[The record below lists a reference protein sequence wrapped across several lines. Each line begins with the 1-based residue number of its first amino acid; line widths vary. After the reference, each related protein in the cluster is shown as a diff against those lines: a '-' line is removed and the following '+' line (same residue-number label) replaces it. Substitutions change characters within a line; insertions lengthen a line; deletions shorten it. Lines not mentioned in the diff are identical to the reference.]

1 MKLCKLKLKN
11 LNSFRD
17 EVDFEK
23 PPLDD
28 APLVAITGPT
38 GAGKT
43 TLLDAICVALY
54 GNTPR
59 LSGNKNK
66 HPRHLISHGENEAFA
81 EVYFEANSKRYHATW
96 SIRRNGSPI
105 RQLFDSSGELITAN
119 VSQEIESILG
129 LNFVAFNQSVML
141 AQGQFAAFLKAERD
155 HRRTILE
162 TTAGIHIYDI
172 LRQILLDKVS
182 EVSEVYDE
190 IERGLDQIPEA
201 SPELIE
207 KAEAE
212 LDIFKTEGKT
222 LGIKNQQIQDQKD
235 HETDRKDDFE
245 TLQSSEERL
254 GELTNQQPIIDELK
268 SEFVDAERANEFRAE
283 KQAYDTAKSDK
294 ETASEELKKIETELA
309 EAQNRVK
316 TNQTDFD
323 KKEEIYTTASTERD
337 KKIEIYADAKSDV
350 ERATERFAE
359 VNKRTPTLEDLN
371 EQIETISS
379 QLSGKQTEQVEL
391 QEQIAAAQTFL
402 NENPLPSD
410 RQSRLNR
417 TSVLLSELNS
427 KHQQQEEKMDDQSE
441 CRSQIDALKE
451 KVKELT
457 ENRKELLLKEKT
469 VKNSLKQ
476 VETEFKALQGTGT
489 LEEWQSRRDNARKA
503 QPIAQQ
509 YEVLHSQ
516 LCDKKNN
523 FMELQGSITDLDESL
538 DNLNKKLVIQSQL
551 CKRADAE
558 VDKLEAER
566 EIALLADPVN
576 QLRKQLETGQ
586 PCRVC
591 GAIDHPYAAKV
602 ENEELLESILK
613 ALDDA
618 ETESKKE
625 QKQKQKLEQ
634 DQARLQQD
642 RSNTTEQVD
651 ECIEEIENLNI
662 ETEDLCAKWKKLY
675 KSADISSEWVDER
688 FDEADTAIENLS
700 TIQETYNK
708 VSKKLNEVSHK
719 LETCER
725 DHARESELLNDTK
738 QKLETATDEIEVL
751 KLDISD
757 NEKDF
762 WESMPKV
769 FHDIT
774 PDEAVKQFDDKIEKV
789 ATRDQE
795 LTTKNNQL
803 KVLNTEIQN
812 DQRKLED
819 LQERQEELQ
828 AEIKRYQ
835 NEVEE
840 ILEDVREKTD
850 GLETENEI
858 NDAITK
864 LKMDLQVKK
873 DERDEAKQQLD
884 ESCRLLIKK
893 ETAQQFCE
901 GQLKD
906 ESKNFETK
914 RDAYWNKLDEA
925 GFESPEAHNAAF
937 RDDTQVQAL
946 TEKID
951 AHESEKQQL
960 DVEIVALRTQF
971 EETPFDLEALK
982 LIISQVDEIAA
993 QIEEKQQEIGAQQQI
1008 IDNLKD
1014 ALKKRKKLADEL
1026 QTAKQEMERWQ
1037 RLQNTISAN
1046 ALRDFALEIIFKQM
1060 GLLAN
1065 QQLKYLTSER
1075 YQLKVE
1081 SIGDLTVIDR
1091 WNANEKRPVET
1102 LSGGE
1107 SFLTSLALA
1116 LALSELSQGRAQLN
1130 SLFLDEGF
1138 GTLDAETLDIAIA
1151 ALEGLQMQ
1159 GRSIY
1164 LISHI
1169 QELTRRLPVKI
1180 KVKKRG
1186 DGSSYID
1193 TN

>member
-1 MKLCKLKLKN
+1 MKLRRLKLKN

-17 EVDFEK
+17 EVEIDFEK

-28 APLVAITGPT
+28 ASLVAITGPT

-54 GNTPR
+54 GKTPR
-59 LSGNKNK
+59 LTGRDTRNPK
-66 HPRHLISHGENEAFA
+66 HLISHGENEAFA

-96 SIRRNGSPI
+96 TIKRNYSPKT
-105 RQLFDSSGELITAN
+105 QLFDSSGALITTD

-129 LNFVAFNQSVML
+129 LNFAAFNQSVML
-141 AQGQFAAFLKAERD
+141 AQGQFAAFLKAGRD

-162 TTAGIHIYDI
+162 TTADIGIYDV
-172 LRQILLDKVS
+172 LRQTLLDKVN
-182 EVSEVYDE
+182 EVSDVYDE
-190 IERGLDQIPEA
+190 IERRLEQIPEA

-207 KAEAE
+207 KAEVE
-212 LDIFKTEGKT
+212 LDNFNAEAKT

-254 GELTNQQPIIDELK
+254 GELTNQQPIIDKLK
-268 SEFVDAERANEFRAE
+268 SELERAERANELRAE
-283 KQAYDTAKSDK
+283 KQVFDSTKSDHQK
-294 ETASEELKKIETELA
+294 ATEALRKAETELA
-309 EAQNRVK
+309 DTQKRVK

-323 KKEEIYTTASTERD
+323 KKEEIYTTVSTKRD

-350 ERATERFAE
+350 ERAAERFAE

-371 EQIETISS
+371 EQIETTSS
-379 QLSGKQTEQVEL
+379 QLSGKQTEQGEL
-391 QEQIAAAQTFL
+391 QEQIAAAETFL

-410 RQSRLNR
+410 RQSRFNR

-427 KHQQQEEKMDDQSE
+427 KRQQQKEKMDDQSE
-441 CRSQIDALKE
+441 YRSQIDELEE
-451 KVKELT
+451 KLKELT
-457 ENRKELLLKEKT
+457 ENRKELRSEEKT

-489 LEEWQSRRDNARKA
+489 LEEWQGRRDNAIKT
-503 QPIAQQ
+503 QSIVQQ
-509 YEVLHSQ
+509 YENFDSQ
-516 LCDKKNN
+516 LCEEKESLAE
-523 FMELQGSITDLDESL
+523 FQECITEFDESL
-538 DNLNKKLVIQSQL
+538 DELEKKLEIQSQL
-551 CKRADAE
+551 CKRSDAE
-558 VDKLEAER
+558 VEKLEAEK
-566 EIALLADPVN
+566 ELAILAEPVN
-576 QLRKQLETGQ
+576 VLRQRLEEGK

-591 GAIDHPYAAKV
+591 GATDHPYANEV
-602 ENEELLESILK
+602 ESEALLESIEK

-618 ETESKKE
+618 ETEAKKA

-634 DQARLQQD
+634 NQVRLQQD
-642 RSNTTEQVD
+642 KSNTTNQINA
-651 ECIEEIENLNI
+651 CQEEIENLNSEI
-662 ETEDLCAKWKKLY
+662 ENIRVQWQELY
-675 KSADISSEWVDER
+675 ESADISSKWVDER
-688 FDEADTAIENLS
+688 LDEADTAIKNLKELDQVS
-700 TIQETYNK
+700 QE
-708 VSKKLNEVSHK
+708 LA
-719 LETCER
+719 TCER
-725 DHARESELLNDTK
+725 DHKRESDSLNDTK
-738 QKLETATDEIEVL
+738 QEFETVTDKIEVL

-757 NEKDF
+757 TEKDF

-769 FHDIT
+769 FHDFT
-774 PDEAVKQFDDKIEKV
+774 PSEAVKQFEDKIEKV

-795 LTTKNNQL
+795 LTSKNNQL
-803 KVLNTEIQN
+803 DVLNTEIQN
-812 DQRKLED
+812 NQRELSGLQED
-819 LQERQEELQ
+819 LTELQ
-828 AEIKRYQ
+828 NAIKHYQ
-835 NEVEE
+835 NEAEK

-864 LKMDLQVKK
+864 LEMDLQVKK
-873 DERDEAKQQLD
+873 DERYEAEQQLD
-884 ESCRLLIKK
+884 ESCRLLIQK
-893 ETAQQFCE
+893 EAAQQFCE
-901 GQLKD
+901 GQLKV
-906 ESKNFETK
+906 ESENFEK
-914 RDAYWNKLDEA
+914 ARDAYLNKLDEA
-925 GFESPEAHNAAF
+925 GFELPEAHNAAF
-937 RDDTQVQAL
+937 RDDTQMQAL

-960 DVEIVALRTQF
+960 DVKIVALRTQF

-982 LIISQVDEIAA
+982 LIISQVEEIAA

-1014 ALKKRKKLADEL
+1014 ALKKREKLADEL

>member
-17 EVDFEK
+17 EVELDFEK

-81 EVYFEANSKRYHATW
+81 EVYFEANNKRYHATW
-96 SIRRNGSPI
+96 SIRRNGSPR
-105 RQLFDSSGELITAN
+105 RQLFDSSGELITTN

-129 LNFVAFNQSVML
+129 LDFVAFNQSVML
-141 AQGQFAAFLKAERD
+141 AQGQFAAFLKAERE

-190 IERGLDQIPEA
+190 IERRLDQIPEA

-207 KAEAE
+207 NAEAE
-212 LDIFKTEGKT
+212 LDSFKTEGKT
-222 LGIKNQQIQDQKD
+222 LGIKNQRIQEQKD
-235 HETDRKDDFE
+235 HETDRKDNFE
-245 TLQSSEERL
+245 ILQSSEEKL
-254 GELTNQQPIIDELK
+254 GELTDQQPLIDELK
-268 SEFVDAERANEFRAE
+268 SELEYAERANQLRVE

-294 ETASEELKKIETELA
+294 ENATAALQKTETELTD
-309 EAQNRVK
+309 AQKQVK

-323 KKEEIYTTASTERD
+323 KKDEIYQLAVSERDQKIDTFNTAKLEVSQAKKQFEQANNQIAEKEKKDDQIHTLSTKLTER
-337 KKIEIYADAKSDV
+337 
-350 ERATERFAE
+350 
-359 VNKRTPTLEDLN
+359 
-371 EQIETISS
+371 ETR
-379 QLSGKQTEQVEL
+379 QTEL
-391 QEQIAAAQTFL
+391 QAQISAAQTFL

-410 RQSRLNR
+410 RQSRFNR

-427 KHQQQEEKMDDQSE
+427 KRQQQEEKEDDQSE
-441 CRSQIDALKE
+441 YKSQIGKLEE
-451 KVKELT
+451 KLIELT
-457 ENRKELLLKEKT
+457 ENKKELLLKEKT

-476 VETEFKALQGTGT
+476 AKAEFKELQDNGT
-489 LEEWQSRRDNARKA
+489 LEDWQSRRDNARIA

-509 YEVLHSQ
+509 YENLVDQ
-516 LCDKKNN
+516 LGDKRDDLAELKKN
-523 FMELQGSITDLDESL
+523 IIRLDESL
-538 DNLNKKLVIQSQL
+538 DDLEKKNIKQSHL
-551 CKRADAE
+551 CDRADAE
-558 VDKLEAER
+558 VKRWQADEQL
-566 EIALLADPVN
+566 ALLAEPVN
-576 QLRKQLETGQ
+576 LLRQQLEEGE

-591 GAIDHPYAAKV
+591 GATEHPNADKV
-602 ENEELLESILK
+602 EPKGDELLKNIKKKLE
-613 ALDDA
+613 DA
-618 ETESKKE
+618 QTEAKET

-634 DQARLQQD
+634 DQVRFQQD
-642 RSNTTEQVD
+642 RLNTTKQFNT
-651 ECIEEIENLNI
+651 CRKEIEDLNSD
-662 ETEDLCAKWKKLY
+662 TEDFRLQWQELY
-675 KSADISSEWVDER
+675 EFADISSEWVDER
-688 FDEADTAIENLS
+688 LDEADIAIKNLKELDQVS
-700 TIQETYNK
+700 QELT
-708 VSKKLNEVSHK
+708 
-719 LETCER
+719 TCER
-725 DHARESELLNDTK
+725 DQKRESELLNDTK
-738 QKLETATDEIEVL
+738 QELETVTDKIEVL
-751 KLDISD
+751 KLDISAT
-757 NEKDF
+757 EKDF
-762 WESMPKV
+762 WTSMPEV
-769 FHDIT
+769 FHGVT
-774 PDEAVKQFDDKIEKV
+774 PAEAVKQFDDKIEKV

-795 LTTKNNQL
+795 LTTKNHRL
-803 KVLNTEIQN
+803 KVLNTEIQS
-812 DQRKLED
+812 DQRELSGLQED
-819 LQERQEELQ
+819 LTELQ
-828 AEIKRYQ
+828 NVIKHYQ
-835 NEVEE
+835 NEAEK

-850 GLETENEI
+850 GLETENKI

-864 LKMDLQVKK
+864 LEMDLQVKK
-873 DERDEAKQQLD
+873 DERDEAKQQLE
-884 ESCRLLIKK
+884 ESRTLLTEKK
-893 ETAQQFCE
+893 AAREFRE
-901 GQLKD
+901 EQLQEKSVKFQ
-906 ESKNFETK
+906 EA
-914 RDAYWNKLDEA
+914 RDTYYEKLDKA

-937 RDDTQVQAL
+937 RDDTQIQAL

-951 AHESEKQQL
+951 AHQSQKKQL
-960 DVEIVALRTQF
+960 NVEIVGLRTRF
-971 EETPFDLEALK
+971 VEIPFDPEFLKQITTLEK
-982 LIISQVDEIAA
+982 EIAA

-1008 IDNLKD
+1008 IDNLQD
-1014 ALKKRKKLADEL
+1014 ALKKREKLADEL

-1037 RLQNTISAN
+1037 RLKDTIPAHT
-1046 ALRDFALEIIFKQM
+1046 LRDFALEIIFKQM

-1065 QQLKYLTSER
+1065 QQLRYLTSDR

-1081 SIGDLTVIDR
+1081 NIGDLTVIDR
-1091 WNANEKRPVET
+1091 WNANEERPVET

-1151 ALEGLQMQ
+1151 ALEGLRMQ

-1180 KVKKRG
+1180 NVKKQG
-1186 DGSSYID
+1186 NGSSYIEIRD
-1193 TN
+1193 